1 MEKDKEKELIELV
14 VKHTVG
20 YTAKILTER
29 LDYINSL
36 VDENTK
42 LKLSNKELTIDV
54 NQLTTNCEES
64 DNYWKKSIIQV
75 KGLTAELEVKGRHYD
90 YKVKQLDSLENN
102 YNNLNDTYRTLLA
115 SKIVL
120 DVLYKDAI
128 VDGKKAAK
136 RIERLSIENKSLKV
150 IKQ

>member
-14 VKHTVG
+14 VKHTVS
-20 YTAKILTER
+20 YTAKILTDR

-42 LKLSNKELTIDV
+42 LKLSNRELTIDV

-64 DNYWKKSIIQV
+64 DNSWKKSTIQV
-75 KGLTAELEVKGRHYD
+75 KVLADELVDKQERYNYKIRQLDLIENSYKELLEAHATLKGSYSVLNYLSKDSALEVK
-90 YKVKQLDSLENN
+90 K
-102 YNNLNDTYRTLLA
+102 T
-115 SKIVL
+115 
-120 DVLYKDAI
+120 
-128 VDGKKAAK
+128 AK
-136 RIERLSIENKSLKV
+136 RIEKLLVENKSLKA